1 MVFDSGEL
9 MGGTSPVAIGSVGPG
24 QEIELSV
31 TLTAPS
37 TNGTYRS
44 YWRIR
49 NPSGVFL
56 PILNGHQGQSFFVE
70 IKVGAVSSGYDF
82 YTKATSAT
90 WISGAGNLSFGG
102 PDTNTDGF
110 VMYRDGK
117 KVEGGTSASKVL
129 ETHPQ
134 FVNDGVISGRFPAYT
149 VVTGEKFTAQ
159 IGFLSLTEGTC
170 GAGDAVFQL
179 NYREG
184 GGSVTP
190 LGSWTETCDGTLRSV
205 SVDLSPLAGKN
216 IEFIL
221 AILANGPSTQ
231 DWAVWIRPQITI
243 P

>member
-70 IKVGAVSSGYDF
+70 IKVGAVISGDDF

-90 WISGAGNLSFGG
+90 WISGAGNLSFCG

-117 KVEGGTSASKVL
+117 KVEGGTSDSKVL

-159 IGFLSLTEGTC
+159 IGFLSLTDGTC